1 MNSAHAV
8 LLGFDLPCNQQI
20 HGEGWGGGRSSPA
33 VPCMVWGIR
42 GSESEGEEI
51 EGIQRLRAKCGAHST
66 SPLKGTRQ
74 SEPKSLKN
82 QPASFQS
89 SAKSVQSPCLAF
101 NVKPTVS
108 TQINGRIVN

>member
-8 LLGFDLPCNQQI
+8 LLGFDLLCNQQI
-20 HGEGWGGGRSSPA
+20 HGEGWGGGGSSPA
-33 VPCMVWGIR
+33 VPCMVRGIC
-42 GSESEGEEI
+42 GSESEEI

-66 SPLKGTRQ
+66 SPPKGTRQ

-101 NVKPTVS
+101 NVKPTIS

>member
-1 MNSAHAV
+1 M
-8 LLGFDLPCNQQI
+8 
-20 HGEGWGGGRSSPA
+20 GGGGSSPA
-33 VPCMVWGIR
+33 VPCMVRGIR
-42 GSESEGEEI
+42 GSESKGEEIEGEEI

-66 SPLKGTRQ
+66 SPPKGTRQ